1 MFPWKRTSL
10 MLNLV
15 LNSLEPKYDVRSDFR
30 LLENDQLPRPWPED
44 FAMRSLIYTEDYYPH
59 GWFDNGNIEGRERY
73 FELGSMTRERKHRL
87 ITLGYRIAASG
98 RWLIWNKETRS
109 FTVPKNYDT
118 AIEDPPEPTRDVSKT
133 TSDSPQSKT
142 LHPGRQYWLKLMC
155 EAQDGPK
162 PNLERK
168 RHSKIHEA
176 IEELSRFWESLDGSR
191 KLDDSGSSCVFGCT
205 YMAMGIQ
212 LELKGESDLAASYE
226 AEAKAYFEKALR
238 NNSKYAVRVS
248 MTGIATN
255 GNVEEETWSQLE
267 QWLRNYSLCFVA
279 PEHHQQPAI
288 DRTADLDTVAD
299 MNSTGDTAVS
309 LAPPSEESFLCDLTE
324 QNALECDR
332 GSDFSYTDSASTYGL
347 GEDWILFPDF
357 MGLGE
362 HDENLMGIGPHPCDV
377 VHALSLSGASDK
389 WMQNI
394 EKHVQRSLVERRS
407 ETRNGK
413 IKRPLNAF
421 MLYRMAFRH
430 VAEQLYATKDQKRV
444 SKICGESWLQEAKEL
459 RAWFRLQALT
469 EKENCTQA

>member
-1 MFPWKRTSL
+1 
-10 MLNLV
+10 
-15 LNSLEPKYDVRSDFR
+15 
-30 LLENDQLPRPWPED
+30 
-44 FAMRSLIYTEDYYPH
+44 
-59 GWFDNGNIEGRERY
+59 
-73 FELGSMTRERKHRL
+73 
-87 ITLGYRIAASG
+87 
-98 RWLIWNKETRS
+98 
-109 FTVPKNYDT
+109 
-118 AIEDPPEPTRDVSKT
+118 
-133 TSDSPQSKT
+133 
-142 LHPGRQYWLKLMC
+142 
-155 EAQDGPK
+155 
-162 PNLERK
+162 
-168 RHSKIHEA
+168 
-176 IEELSRFWESLDGSR
+176 
-191 KLDDSGSSCVFGCT
+191 
-205 YMAMGIQ
+205 
-212 LELKGESDLAASYE
+212 
-226 AEAKAYFEKALR
+226 
-238 NNSKYAVRVS
+238 
-248 MTGIATN
+248 
-255 GNVEEETWSQLE
+255 
-267 QWLRNYSLCFVA
+267 
-279 PEHHQQPAI
+279 
-288 DRTADLDTVAD
+288 
-299 MNSTGDTAVS
+299 MNSTCDTAVS